1 MYFKKAQTTK
11 SQDSCQSPT
20 SVPPPLPPPE
30 RSACVPKST
39 HCTLLESTPQ
49 ARPPSGRGL
58 RVTTPAPG
66 PGLGSV
72 APRTEAAVVAVAA
85 SPRKRPPRR
94 YAEVTPRRDANLPSP
109 NAEAAPGPWPTEAA
123 PRGQAAPRFATPR
136 KHRAAS
142 ASPRC
147 VRHGDGGR
155 VQPFAARRLGCLSWR
170 PLNATGPLSVC
181 RATGRASPSALRAFF
196 WLAGIGVR
204 AHRSSEPNG
213 NAKPNDDR
221 QLGLPV
227 ALASRTR
234 RCGPER
240 ASTQTGLN

>member
-1 MYFKKAQTTK
+1 MLRRALERAPPSTLNPRQVDEALTRYQAVLSRTAKAAQF
-11 SQDSCQSPT
+11 
-20 SVPPPLPPPE
+20 
-30 RSACVPKST
+30 AGI
-39 HCTLLESTPQ
+39 TLLESTPQ

-85 SPRKRPPRR
+85 SPRKRPEMAEMAPRR
-94 YAEVTPRRDANLPSP
+94 YANLPSP
-109 NAEAAPGPWPTEAA
+109 NAEGAPGPWPMEAA
-123 PRGQAAPRFATPR
+123 PRAQAAPRFATPR

-155 VQPFAARRLGCLSWR
+155 VQQFAARRLGCLSWR

-181 RATGRASPSALRAFF
+181 RATERASPSALRAIF
-196 WLAGIGVR
+196 WLAGIGV
-204 AHRSSEPNG
+204 EPTG

-221 QLGLPV
+221 QLGVPV

-234 RCGPER
+234 
-240 ASTQTGLN
+240 